1 MSIED
6 DYIKIGKDLH
16 VMRVGFGAMKLT
28 GDQVWGPYPDH
39 DRALAVL
46 RGAVD
51 AGVQLIDTAD
61 VYGPHT
67 DELLIREALFPYPS
81 DLVIATKGGFV
92 RGGFE
97 YDTLSAVGNV
107 NYLRQ
112 SAHMSVQ
119 RLGVEAID
127 LYYLHS
133 GTATDAPFEDQV
145 GTLAD
150 LRAAGVIRNVGLS
163 NVTISQLRI
172 AQKIVPIAAFT
183 ALFNLTV
190 RRGAELRAAAEEGDI
205 AFSPWHPVTITDGPL
220 ASRAAEVV
228 PAIATAHDATVQQ
241 IALAW
246 QLQGS
251 THSLPIPGTTSLEHL
266 RQNLDARSIT
276 LTDAEMKALDNI
288 TS

>member
-1 MSIED
+1 MS
-6 DYIKIGKDLH
+6 
-16 VMRVGFGAMKLT
+16 A
-28 GDQVWGPYPDH
+28 
-39 DRALAVL
+39 
-46 RGAVD
+46 
-51 AGVQLIDTAD
+51 
-61 VYGPHT
+61 
-67 DELLIREALFPYPS
+67 
-81 DLVIATKGGFV
+81 
-92 RGGFE
+92 
-97 YDTLSAVGNV
+97 
-107 NYLRQ
+107 
-112 SAHMSVQ
+112 Q

-133 GTATDAPFEDQV
+133 GSATDAPFEDQV